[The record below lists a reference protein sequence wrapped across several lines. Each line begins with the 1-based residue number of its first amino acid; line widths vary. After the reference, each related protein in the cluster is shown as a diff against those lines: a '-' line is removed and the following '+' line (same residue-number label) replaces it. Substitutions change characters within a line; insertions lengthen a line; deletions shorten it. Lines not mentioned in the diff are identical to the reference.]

1 MSNRLLDW
9 GIDLG
14 GTKCECVVLEGD
26 EVLLRHRI
34 PTERAGGYDHMIGQI
49 AKLVAECA
57 DKIGQQPTLIGMGT
71 PGARD
76 PQTGLMKN
84 CNTTELNGKPFKED
98 LERRLGVPVLI
109 ANDANCFAL
118 AETHLGAVR
127 QHHPDAKVVFGII
140 MGTGVGS
147 GIVINGRI
155 LNGHHGI
162 AGEWGH
168 NVLSPDGPECYCGKR
183 GCVETFI
190 SGPALEAWYEA
201 KAKRHLSLA
210 KIAAATAHDHVAKL
224 TIDRLHLLFGQAL
237 ANVVN
242 ILDPD
247 VIVIGGGVGNVQS
260 LYSVGRET
268 ILPFLFN
275 PRFATPII
283 APALGDSAGVFGAA
297 LLARGEF
304 QDALLS

>member
-1 MSNRLLDW
+1 MSSKSLDW

-14 GTKCECVVLEGD
+14 GTKCECVVLDGD

-57 DKIGQQPTLIGMGT
+57 EKIGQRPTVIGMGT

-98 LERRLGVPVLI
+98 LERKLGVPVLI

-168 NVLSPDGPECYCGKR
+168 NVLSPDGPECYCGKH
-183 GCVETFI
+183 GCVETLI

-201 KAKRHLSLA
+201 KAKRRLSLA
-210 KIAAATAHDHVAKL
+210 QIAAATAHDHVARL

-260 LYSVGRET
+260 LYSVGRQT

-275 PRFATPII
+275 PRFSAPII
-283 APALGDSAGVFGAA
+283 APAFGDSAGVFGAA

-304 QDALLS
+304 KDALLS

>member
-57 DKIGQQPTLIGMGT
+57 DKIGQRPTLIGMGT

-127 QHHPDAKVVFGII
+127 QHHPSARVVFGII

-201 KAKRHLSLA
+201 KAKRHLPLA

-260 LYSVGRET
+260 LYRVGRET

>member
-1 MSNRLLDW
+1 MSSKSLDW

-14 GTKCECVVLEGD
+14 GTKCECVVLDGD

-49 AKLVAECA
+49 AKLVAQCVE
-57 DKIGQQPTLIGMGT
+57 KVGQRPTVIGMGT

-98 LERRLGVPVLI
+98 LERKLGVPVLI

-127 QHHPDAKVVFGII
+127 QHHLDAEVVFGII

-147 GIVINGRI
+147 GIVINGQI
-155 LNGHHGI
+155 LNGHHCI

-183 GCVETFI
+183 GCVETLI

-201 KAKRHLSLA
+201 KAKRRLSLA
-210 KIAAATAHDHVAKL
+210 QIAAATAYDHVAKL

-260 LYSVGRET
+260 LYSVGRQT

-304 QDALLS
+304 KEALLS

>member
-14 GTKCECVVLEGD
+14 GTKCECVVLDGD

-57 DKIGQQPTLIGMGT
+57 DKLGQRPTLIGMGT

-84 CNTTELNGKPFKED
+84 CNTTELNGRPFKEE

-127 QHHPDAKVVFGII
+127 QHHPAAKVVFGII

-201 KAKRHLSLA
+201 KAKRHLPLA

>member
-1 MSNRLLDW
+1 MLDW

-14 GTKCECVVLEGD
+14 GTKCECVVLGGD

-57 DKIGQQPTLIGMGT
+57 DKIGQRPTLIGMGT

-210 KIAAATAHDHVAKL
+210 KIAAATVHDHVAKL

>member
-57 DKIGQQPTLIGMGT
+57 DKIGQRPTLIGMGT

-201 KAKRHLSLA
+201 KAKRHLPLA

-275 PRFATPII
+275 LRFATPII

>member
-57 DKIGQQPTLIGMGT
+57 DKIGQRPTLIGMGT

-127 QHHPDAKVVFGII
+127 QHHPSARVVFGII
-140 MGTGVGS
+140 VGTGVGS

>member
-14 GTKCECVVLEGD
+14 GTKCECVVLDGD

-57 DKIGQQPTLIGMGT
+57 DKIGQRPTLIGMGT

-201 KAKRHLSLA
+201 KAKRHLPLA
-210 KIAAATAHDHVAKL
+210 KIATATAHDHVAKL

>member
-14 GTKCECVVLEGD
+14 GTKCECVVLDGD

-57 DKIGQQPTLIGMGT
+57 DKIGQRPTLIGMGT

-201 KAKRHLSLA
+201 KAKRHLPLA

-283 APALGDSAGVFGAA
+283 VPALGDSAGVFGAA

>member
-14 GTKCECVVLEGD
+14 GTKCECVVLDVD

-57 DKIGQQPTLIGMGT
+57 DKIGQRPTLIGMGT

-283 APALGDSAGVFGAA
+283 VPALGDSAGVFGAA

>member
-14 GTKCECVVLEGD
+14 GTKCECVVLDGD

-57 DKIGQQPTLIGMGT
+57 DKLGQRPALIGMGT

-84 CNTTELNGKPFKED
+84 CNTTELNGRPFKED

-168 NVLSPDGPECYCGKR
+168 NVLSPDGLECYCGKR

-201 KAKRHLSLA
+201 KAKRHLPLA

>member
-1 MSNRLLDW
+1 MSSKSLDW

-14 GTKCECVVLEGD
+14 GTKCECVVLDGD

-34 PTERAGGYDHMIGQI
+34 PTERVGGYEHMIGQI

-57 DKIGQQPTLIGMGT
+57 EKIGQRPTVIGMGT

-84 CNTTELNGKPFKED
+84 CNTTELNGKPFKAD
-98 LERRLGVPVLI
+98 LERKLGVPVLI

-127 QHHPDAKVVFGII
+127 QLHPDAKVVFGII

-147 GIVINGRI
+147 GIVINGQI
-155 LNGHHGI
+155 LNGHHCI

-183 GCVETFI
+183 GCVETLI

-201 KAKRHLSLA
+201 KAKRRLSLA
-210 KIAAATAHDHVAKL
+210 QIAAATAHDHVAKL

-260 LYSVGRET
+260 LYSAGRQT

-275 PRFATPII
+275 PRFRAPII

-304 QDALLS
+304 KEALLS

>member
-1 MSNRLLDW
+1 MSSKSLDW

-14 GTKCECVVLEGD
+14 GTKCECVVLDGD

-57 DKIGQQPTLIGMGT
+57 EKIGQRPTVIGMGT

-98 LERRLGVPVLI
+98 LERKLGVPVLI

-168 NVLSPDGPECYCGKR
+168 NVLSPDGPECYCGKH
-183 GCVETFI
+183 GCVETLI
-190 SGPALEAWYEA
+190 CGPALEAWYEA
-201 KAKRHLSLA
+201 KAKRRLSLA
-210 KIAAATAHDHVAKL
+210 QIAAATAHDHIARL
-224 TIDRLHLLFGQAL
+224 TIDRLDLLFGQAL

-260 LYSVGRET
+260 LYSVGRQT

-275 PRFATPII
+275 PRFSAPII

-304 QDALLS
+304 KDALLS

>member
-1 MSNRLLDW
+1 MSSKSLDW

-49 AKLVAECA
+49 AKLVAQCA
-57 DKIGQQPTLIGMGT
+57 EKIGQRPTVIGMGT

-98 LERRLGVPVLI
+98 LERKLGVPVLI

-147 GIVINGRI
+147 GIVINGQI

-183 GCVETFI
+183 GCVETLI
-190 SGPALEAWYEA
+190 CGPALEAWYEA

-210 KIAAATAHDHVAKL
+210 QIAAATAHDHIAKL

-260 LYSVGRET
+260 LYSAGRQT

-275 PRFATPII
+275 PRFSAPII

-304 QDALLS
+304 KEALLS

>member
-1 MSNRLLDW
+1 MLDW

-14 GTKCECVVLEGD
+14 GTKCECVVLDGD

-34 PTERAGGYDHMIGQI
+34 PTERAGGYDHVIGQI

-57 DKIGQQPTLIGMGT
+57 DKIGQRPTLIGMGT

-201 KAKRHLSLA
+201 KAKRHLPLA

>member
-57 DKIGQQPTLIGMGT
+57 DKIGQRPTLIGMGT

-201 KAKRHLSLA
+201 KAKRHLPLA
-210 KIAAATAHDHVAKL
+210 KITAATAHDHVAKL

>member
-57 DKIGQQPTLIGMGT
+57 DKLGQRPTLIGMGT

-84 CNTTELNGKPFKED
+84 CNTTELNGRPFKED

-127 QHHPDAKVVFGII
+127 QHHPSARVVFGII

-201 KAKRHLSLA
+201 KAKRHLPLA
-210 KIAAATAHDHVAKL
+210 KIAAETAHDHVAKL

-260 LYSVGRET
+260 LYRAGRET

-283 APALGDSAGVFGAA
+283 APTLGDSAGVFGAA

>member
-1 MSNRLLDW
+1 MSKKSLDW

-14 GTKCECVVLEGD
+14 GTKCECVVLDGD

-34 PTERAGGYDHMIGQI
+34 PTERQGGYDHMIGQI
-49 AKLVAECA
+49 AKLVEECA
-57 DKIGQQPTLIGMGT
+57 LKLGQSPTIIGMGT

-76 PQTGLMKN
+76 PQTGVMKN

-98 LERRLGVPVLI
+98 LERKLGVPVLI

-147 GIVINGRI
+147 GIVINGSI

-183 GCVETFI
+183 GCVETLI
-190 SGPALEAWYEA
+190 SGPALEAWYQA
-201 KAKRHLSLA
+201 KTKRHLSLA
-210 KIAAATAHDHVAKL
+210 QIAAATAYDHVAKL

-260 LYSVGRET
+260 LYSAGRQT

-297 LLARGEF
+297 LLARGVF

>member
-57 DKIGQQPTLIGMGT
+57 DKIGQRPTLIGMGT

-210 KIAAATAHDHVAKL
+210 KIAEATAHDHVAKL

>member
-1 MSNRLLDW
+1 MSSKSLDW

-34 PTERAGGYDHMIGQI
+34 PTERAGGYEHMIGQI

-57 DKIGQQPTLIGMGT
+57 EKIGLRPAVIGMGT

-98 LERRLGVPVLI
+98 LERKLGVPVLI

-147 GIVINGRI
+147 GIVINGQI

-183 GCVETFI
+183 GCVETLI

-210 KIAAATAHDHVAKL
+210 QIAAATAHDHVAKL

-260 LYSVGRET
+260 LYSAGRQT

-275 PRFATPII
+275 PRFRAPII

-304 QDALLS
+304 KEALLS

>member
-1 MSNRLLDW
+1 MSSKSLDW

-14 GTKCECVVLEGD
+14 GTKCECVVLDGD

-34 PTERAGGYDHMIGQI
+34 PTERAGGYEHMIGQI

-57 DKIGQQPTLIGMGT
+57 EKIGQRPAVIGMGT

-98 LERRLGVPVLI
+98 LERKLGVPVLI

-147 GIVINGRI
+147 GIVINGQI

-183 GCVETFI
+183 GCVETLI

-201 KAKRHLSLA
+201 KAKRRLSLA
-210 KIAAATAHDHVAKL
+210 QIAAATAHDHVAKL

-260 LYSVGRET
+260 LYSAGRQT

-275 PRFATPII
+275 PRFSSSII
-283 APALGDSAGVFGAA
+283 APALGDSAGVCGAA
-297 LLARGEF
+297 LLGRGDF
-304 QDALLS
+304 KDALLS

>member
-57 DKIGQQPTLIGMGT
+57 DKIGQRPTLIGMGT

-127 QHHPDAKVVFGII
+127 QYHPSARVVFGII

-201 KAKRHLSLA
+201 KAKRHLPLA

>member
-1 MSNRLLDW
+1 MSKKSWDW

-14 GTKCECVVLEGD
+14 GTKCECVVLDGN

-34 PTERAGGYDHMIGQI
+34 PTERRGGYEHMIGQI
-49 AKLVAECA
+49 AKLVDECA
-57 DKIGQQPTLIGMGT
+57 AKLGPRPAVIGMGT

-98 LERRLGVPVLI
+98 LERRLGIPVLI

-127 QHHPDAKVVFGII
+127 QHHPDARVVFGII

-147 GIVINGRI
+147 GIVINGQI

-183 GCVETFI
+183 GCVETLI

-201 KAKRHLSLA
+201 KARRHLPLA
-210 KIAAATAHDHVAKL
+210 QIAAATAHDHVAKL

-260 LYSVGRET
+260 LYSVPAQT

-275 PRFATPII
+275 PRFRAPII

-297 LLARGEF
+297 LLARGTFREA
-304 QDALLS
+304 QLS

>member
-98 LERRLGVPVLI
+98 LERKLGVPVLI

>member
-57 DKIGQQPTLIGMGT
+57 DKIGQRPTLIGMGT

-84 CNTTELNGKPFKED
+84 CNTTELNGKPFKDD

-201 KAKRHLSLA
+201 KAKRHLPLA
-210 KIAAATAHDHVAKL
+210 KIVAATAHDHVAKL

>member
-57 DKIGQQPTLIGMGT
+57 DKIGQRPTLIGMGT

-127 QHHPDAKVVFGII
+127 QHHPSARVVFGII

-201 KAKRHLSLA
+201 KAKRHLPLA

-224 TIDRLHLLFGQAL
+224 TLDRLHLLFGQAL

>member
-57 DKIGQQPTLIGMGT
+57 DKIGQRPTLIGMGT

-201 KAKRHLSLA
+201 KAKHHLPLA

>member
-1 MSNRLLDW
+1 MSSKSLDW

-14 GTKCECVVLEGD
+14 GTKCECVVLDGD

-34 PTERAGGYDHMIGQI
+34 PTERAGGYDHMLGQI

-57 DKIGQQPTLIGMGT
+57 EKIGQRPTVIGMGT

-127 QHHPDAKVVFGII
+127 QHHPNAKVVFGII

-168 NVLSPDGPECYCGKR
+168 NVLSPDGPECYCGKH
-183 GCVETFI
+183 GCVETLI

-201 KAKRHLSLA
+201 KAKRRLSLA
-210 KIAAATAHDHVAKL
+210 QIAAATAHDHIAKL

-260 LYSVGRET
+260 LYSVGRQT

-275 PRFATPII
+275 PRFSAPII

-304 QDALLS
+304 KDALLS

>member
-57 DKIGQQPTLIGMGT
+57 EKIGQRPILIGMGT

-201 KAKRHLSLA
+201 KAKRHLPLA

>member
-1 MSNRLLDW
+1 MSSKSLDW

-14 GTKCECVVLEGD
+14 GTKCECVVLDGD

-57 DKIGQQPTLIGMGT
+57 EKIGQRPTVIGMGT

-155 LNGHHGI
+155 LNGHHCI

-168 NVLSPDGPECYCGKR
+168 NVLSPDGPECYCGKH
-183 GCVETFI
+183 GCVETLI

-201 KAKRHLSLA
+201 KAKRRLSLA
-210 KIAAATAHDHVAKL
+210 QIAAATAHDHVAKL

-260 LYSVGRET
+260 LYSAGRQT

-275 PRFATPII
+275 PRFRAPII

-304 QDALLS
+304 KEALLS

>member
-1 MSNRLLDW
+1 MSGKSLDW

-14 GTKCECVVLEGD
+14 GTKCECVVLDGD

-57 DKIGQQPTLIGMGT
+57 EKIGQCPTVIGMGT

-98 LERRLGVPVLI
+98 LERKLGIPVLI

-147 GIVINGRI
+147 GIVINGQI

-183 GCVETFI
+183 GCVETLI

-201 KAKRHLSLA
+201 KAKRRLSLA
-210 KIAAATAHDHVAKL
+210 QIAAATAHDHIAKL

-260 LYSVGRET
+260 LYSVGQQT

-275 PRFATPII
+275 PRFSAPII

-304 QDALLS
+304 KDALLS

>member
-1 MSNRLLDW
+1 MSSKSLDW

-14 GTKCECVVLEGD
+14 GTKCECVVLDGD

-57 DKIGQQPTLIGMGT
+57 EKIGQRPTVIGMGT

-98 LERRLGVPVLI
+98 LERKLGVPVLI

-127 QHHPDAKVVFGII
+127 QHHPDAQVVFGII

-168 NVLSPDGPECYCGKR
+168 NVLSPDGPECYCGKH
-183 GCVETFI
+183 GCVETLI

-201 KAKRHLSLA
+201 KAKRRLSLA
-210 KIAAATAHDHVAKL
+210 QIAAATAHDHVARL

-247 VIVIGGGVGNVQS
+247 VIIIGGGVGNVQS
-260 LYSVGRET
+260 LYSVGRQT

-275 PRFATPII
+275 PRFSAPII

-304 QDALLS
+304 KDALLS

>member
-14 GTKCECVVLEGD
+14 GTKCECVVLDGD

-57 DKIGQQPTLIGMGT
+57 DKLGQRPTLIGMGT

-127 QHHPDAKVVFGII
+127 QHHPSARVVFGII

-201 KAKRHLSLA
+201 KAKRHLPLA

-260 LYSVGRET
+260 LYRAGRET
-268 ILPFLFN
+268 ILSFLFN

>member
-14 GTKCECVVLEGD
+14 GTKCECVVLDGD

-57 DKIGQQPTLIGMGT
+57 DKLGQRPTLIGMGT

-201 KAKRHLSLA
+201 KAKRRLPLA

-260 LYSVGRET
+260 LYSAGRET

-297 LLARGEF
+297 LLARGVFRE
-304 QDALLS
+304 ALLS

>member
-14 GTKCECVVLEGD
+14 GTKCECVVLDGG

-57 DKIGQQPTLIGMGT
+57 DKLGQRPTLIGMGT

-84 CNTTELNGKPFKED
+84 CNTTELNGRPFKED

>member
-1 MSNRLLDW
+1 MSEKLLDW

-57 DKIGQQPTLIGMGT
+57 EKIGQRPTVIGMGT

-98 LERRLGVPVLI
+98 LERKLGVPVLI

-118 AETHLGAVR
+118 AETHLGAAR

-147 GIVINGRI
+147 GIVINGQI

-183 GCVETFI
+183 GCVETLI

-210 KIAAATAHDHVAKL
+210 QIAAATVHDHVAKL

-260 LYSVGRET
+260 LYSAGRQT

-275 PRFATPII
+275 PRFRAPII

-304 QDALLS
+304 KEALLS

>member
-1 MSNRLLDW
+1 MSSKSLDW

-14 GTKCECVVLEGD
+14 GTKCECVVLDGD

-49 AKLVAECA
+49 ARLVAECA
-57 DKIGQQPTLIGMGT
+57 EKIGQRPTVIGMGT

-168 NVLSPDGPECYCGKR
+168 NVLSPDGPECYCGKH
-183 GCVETFI
+183 GCVETLI

-201 KAKRHLSLA
+201 KAKRRLSLA
-210 KIAAATAHDHVAKL
+210 QIAAATAHDHIAKL

-260 LYSVGRET
+260 LYSVGRQT

-275 PRFATPII
+275 PRFSAPII

-304 QDALLS
+304 KDALLS

>member
-14 GTKCECVVLEGD
+14 GTKCECVVLDGD

-57 DKIGQQPTLIGMGT
+57 DKIGQRPTLIGMGT

-127 QHHPDAKVVFGII
+127 QHHPSARVVFGII

-201 KAKRHLSLA
+201 KAKRHLPLA
-210 KIAAATAHDHVAKL
+210 KIAVATAYDHVAKL